1 MAMNGIDISS
11 YQSGINLTVV
21 PCDFVITKATE
32 GTGYVNPDYERAYA
46 QAKQQANAWVF
57 ITMHLVET
65 YRQRQTIS

>member
-46 QAKQQANAWVF
+46 QANAWVF